1 MKREL
6 VFQKEYDASGVS
18 VSNEE
23 LFDMIQGPDPYPSIQ
38 QSFTNPETGAF
49 DRARLLQYLKEDID
63 NDPTGQARAQWVR
76 FEEALYNERLN
87 GKYSN
92 AVSKGISVSDW
103 QAMMIHQNQSE
114 IRNVSYVALNFRTI
128 ADSMVSVSDSEL
140 KEYMQDNKE
149 QYQQDASRTLEYVV
163 FNVTP
168 TKEDDAAAFLG

>member
-1 MKREL
+1 MELNEKRIG
-6 VFQKEYDASGVS
+6 VSKEYDASGVS

-38 QSFTNPETGAF
+38 QSFTSPETGAF
-49 DRARLLQYLKEDID
+49 DRARLLPCLKEDID

-114 IRNVSYVALNFRTI
+114 IRNVSYVALNFRTV

-149 QYQQDASRTLEYVV
+149 QYQPDAS
-163 FNVTP
+163 
-168 TKEDDAAAFLG
+168 DARIRCV